1 MNFNITQLDV
11 SLPHEL
17 MQTTRETK
25 AQQRYPKIFLVL
37 TFHIQVYKTN
47 THHLIYKW
55 ICLQNEK
62 VQLKA
67 FIDFLPFFPSMLQL
81 ESRKKM
87 PVFQVC
93 IPKFPRH
100 ATLSLIKQTSPI
112 KLAGEHN
119 ALSSQLKL
127 TAM

>member
-47 THHLIYKW
+47 THHLIYVF

-112 KLAGEHN
+112 KLAREHN